1 MRNVHGRTYPTKHI
15 NVPGWLTHLEWNTPK
30 QLSTRDKGIIYS
42 PDSSRGLE
50 VYVDADFTG
59 AFDHLDSNN
68 VDTARSRHG
77 YIITYA
83 GMPII
88 WKA

>member
-1 MRNVHGRTYPTKHI
+1 
-15 NVPGWLTHLEWNTPK
+15 
-30 QLSTRDKGIIYS
+30 LSTSIPDDRYIHGTRHEGIIYT
-42 PDSSRGLE
+42 PDSSKGLE

-59 AFDHLDSNN
+59 TFDRQDTQN

-83 GMPII
+83 EIPIVYVEND
-88 WKA
+88 KACNSNVWFVVCTFSL